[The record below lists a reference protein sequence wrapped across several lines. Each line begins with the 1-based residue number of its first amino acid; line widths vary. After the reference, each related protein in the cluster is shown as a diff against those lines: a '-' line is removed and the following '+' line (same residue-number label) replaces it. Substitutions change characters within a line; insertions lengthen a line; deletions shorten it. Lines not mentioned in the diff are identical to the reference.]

1 MLDKIRYRQELD
13 KIKIDET
20 NKNNKLF
27 GERQEYARQ
36 FAKSLIEID
45 LKVFKDSGW
54 KIKCENI
61 SNID

>member
-1 MLDKIRYRQELD
+1 MMYKIRDRQELD
-13 KIKIDET
+13 KIEIDEY

-27 GERQEYARQ
+27 EERQEYARQ
-36 FAKSLIEID
+36 FAKSLIETD

-61 SNID
+61 SNMD